1 MDASFGTYFGT
12 FISILET
19 TLRTATP
26 LILAAL
32 AGCFVE
38 RSGIIEISL
47 EGKMLMA
54 AFVAAAVAHWT
65 GSPWLGVVSA
75 IGVAAAF
82 ALVHGLVV
90 VTFSGNQLICGVAIN
105 FIVAG
110 LTPVLALAL
119 FQAENATP
127 RLDDA
132 ARLRGLVWPGAQAFA
147 DTPVLGP
154 LYARVLSGHSA
165 ITYITMLVVPLVVWV
180 IFQTRFGLRLRAAG
194 SNPHALDTA
203 GVSVALTRYLSLLCG
218 AVLCGLAGAYISLS
232 SNSGWVQN
240 MTAGKGF
247 LALAALVFGKWM
259 PVPTVLV
266 CLMFAV
272 TDAMQ
277 VRIQNVDLPLVG
289 VIPSDFIQML
299 PYVLTVLLLAGLVG
313 RAYAPAAIGVPFEK
327 SR

>member
-1 MDASFGTYFGT
+1 MDNTFISAFAV

-26 LILAAL
+26 LVLAAL
-32 AGCFVE
+32 AGCLIE

-65 GSPWLGVVSA
+65 GSPWLGV
-75 IGVAAAF
+75 AAAM
-82 ALVHGLVV
+82 AVTSVMSLGHGLVV
-90 VTFSGNQLICGVAIN
+90 VTFSGNQLIFGVALN
-105 FIVAG
+105 FVVAG
-110 LTPVLALAL
+110 LTPVLALAW

-127 RLDDA
+127 RLEDV
-132 ARLRGLVWPGAQAFA
+132 ARLRGLVWPWAEELKGVAF
-147 DTPVLGP
+147 LGP
-154 LYARVLSGHSA
+154 LYSRVISGHSI
-165 ITYITMLVVPLVVWV
+165 ITYLMFFIVPLV
-180 IFQTRFGLRLRAAG
+180 IALMFKTRFGLRLRAAG

-203 GVSVALTRYLSLLCG
+203 GVSVAVTRYLTLLTGGLLC
-218 AVLCGLAGAYISLS
+218 ALAGSYISLS

-247 LALAALVFGKWM
+247 LALAAVVFGKWM
-259 PVPTVLV
+259 PGPTVLV

-272 TDAMQ
+272 ADALQ
-277 VRIQNVDLPLVG
+277 VRIQNVSLPVVG

-299 PYVLTVLLLAGLVG
+299 PYVLTVLLLAGLMG
-313 RAYAPAAIGVPFEK
+313 RAHAPKAIGVPFEK

>member
-1 MDASFGTYFGT
+1 MENFFITI
-12 FISILET
+12 ISILET

-54 AFVAAAVAHWT
+54 SFAAAAVAHWT
-65 GSPWLGVVSA
+65 GSPWLGVAAA
-75 IGVAAAF
+75 IGIACVF
-82 ALVHGLVV
+82 ALLHGLVV

-105 FIVAG
+105 FVVAG
-110 LTPVLALAL
+110 LTPVLALAW
-119 FQAENATP
+119 FQQENATP
-127 RLDDA
+127 RLEEA
-132 ARLRGLVWPGAQAFA
+132 ERLRGLIWPGAEALA
-147 DTPVLGP
+147 NVPVLGP
-154 LYARVLSGHSA
+154 LYTRVISGHSV
-165 ITYITMLVVPLVVWV
+165 ITYITMLVVPLVIWI

-194 SNPHALDTA
+194 ANPHALDTA

-218 AVLCGLAGAYISLS
+218 AVLCGLAGAFISLS

-240 MTAGKGF
+240 MTAGRGF
-247 LALAALVFGKWM
+247 LALAALVFGKWL
-259 PVPTVLV
+259 PLPTVLV

-272 TDAMQ
+272 TDALQ

-313 RAYAPAAIGVPFEK
+313 RAHAPAAIGVPFEK

>member
-1 MDASFGTYFGT
+1 MDAL
-12 FISILET
+12 ISILET

-32 AGCFVE
+32 AGCLVE

-47 EGKMLMA
+47 EGKMLLA
-54 AFVAAAVAHWT
+54 SFAAAAVAHWT
-65 GSPWLGVVSA
+65 GSPWLGV
-75 IGVAAAF
+75 AASLGITTTL
-82 ALVHGLVV
+82 ALLHGLVV
-90 VTFSGNQLICGVAIN
+90 ITFRGNQLICGVALN

-110 LTPVLALAL
+110 LTPVLALAW

-127 RLDDA
+127 RLEDA
-132 ARLRGLVWPGAQAFA
+132 ARLPGMLWPGAEGMASV
-147 DTPVLGP
+147 PIIGP
-154 LYARVLSGHSA
+154 LYARVISGHSS
-165 ITYITMLVVPLVVWV
+165 ITYLMVLIVPLVIWLM
-180 IFQTRFGLRLRAAG
+180 FHTRFGLRLRAAG

-203 GVSVALTRYLSLLCG
+203 GVSVALTRYLALFAGSLLC
-218 AVLCGLAGAYISLS
+218 ALAGAYISLS

-247 LALAALVFGKWM
+247 LALAAVVFGKWM
-259 PVPTVLV
+259 PGPTVRV
-266 CLMFAV
+266 CLLFAV
-272 TDAMQ
+272 ADAVQ

-313 RAYAPAAIGVPFEK
+313 RAHAPKASGIPFEK

>member
-1 MDASFGTYFGT
+1 MDSL
-12 FISILET
+12 ISILET

-26 LILAAL
+26 LVLAAL

-47 EGKMLMA
+47 EGKMLLA
-54 AFVAAAVAHWT
+54 SFFAAAVAHWS
-65 GSPWLGVVSA
+65 GSPWLGVLAAV
-75 IGVAAAF
+75 GVAAAM

-90 VTFSGNQLICGVAIN
+90 ITFKGNQLICGVAIN

-110 LTPVLALAL
+110 LTPVLALAW

-127 RLDDA
+127 RLEDA
-132 ARLRGLVWPGAQAFA
+132 SRLRGLVWPGAQQLAEV
-147 DTPVLGP
+147 PLLGP
-154 LYARVLSGHSA
+154 LYARVISGHSV
-165 ITYITMLVVPLVVWV
+165 ITYLMVLLVPLVIWM
-180 IFQTRFGLRLRAAG
+180 IFKTRFGLRLRAAG

-203 GVSVALTRYLSLLCG
+203 GVSVATTRFLALLAG
-218 AVLCGLAGAYISLS
+218 SVLCGLAGSFISLS

-259 PVPTVLV
+259 PGPTVLV
-266 CLMFAV
+266 CLLFAV

-299 PYVLTVLLLAGLVG
+299 PYVLTVLLLAGWVG
-313 RAYAPAAIGVPFEK
+313 RAHAPKAIGVPFEK

>member
-1 MDASFGTYFGT
+1 MDSI
-12 FISILET
+12 ISILET

-32 AGCFVE
+32 AGCLVE

-47 EGKMLMA
+47 EGKMLLA
-54 AFVAAAVAHWT
+54 SFVAAAVAHWT
-65 GSPWLGVVSA
+65 GSPWLGV
-75 IGVAAAF
+75 AASLVMTTF
-82 ALVHGLVV
+82 LALLHGVV
-90 VTFSGNQLICGVAIN
+90 VITFRGNQLICGVALN

-110 LTPVLALAL
+110 LTPVLALAW

-127 RLDDA
+127 RLEDA
-132 ARLRGLVWPGAQAFA
+132 ARLRGLAWPGAEAFA
-147 DTPVLGP
+147 NVPLLGP

-165 ITYITMLVVPLVVWV
+165 ITYLMMLTVPLVIWLM
-180 IFQTRFGLRLRAAG
+180 FKTRFGLRLRAAG

-203 GVSVALTRYLSLLCG
+203 GVSVAATRYLTLAAG
-218 AVLCGLAGAYISLS
+218 AVLCALAGSYISLS

-247 LALAALVFGKWM
+247 LALAAVVFGKWL
-259 PVPTVLV
+259 PGPTVGV

-272 TDAMQ
+272 ADAMQ

-313 RAYAPAAIGVPFEK
+313 RAHAPKASGIPFEK